1 MMCRKGVPLPQEGVK
16 KRNRRT
22 MMDRNGRFQNSSLRL
37 LCLFVANN
45 FVAYLLSIFHT
56 PFQSVGG

>member
-1 MMCRKGVPLPQEGVK
+1 
-16 KRNRRT
+16 